1 LKQQLKNVLPPSE
14 GVSICNRI
22 GMRSTTMAAL
32 IATIIIIVAE
42 KKKGWREQG
51 QTN

>member
-1 LKQQLKNVLPPSE
+1 M
-14 GVSICNRI
+14 SICNRI

-42 KKKGWREQG
+42 KKKAGGSKDKQNQESCDVLHVATCR
-51 QTN
+51 